1 MAKRVDFTKFLGN
14 NKKYSASAAIANVKI
29 SALKEAGVE
38 TGDTVVLTKI
48 PANSLITGVTLVV
61 KEGATGGNV
70 NLSVNGAAVAFDLG
84 TVKVTPQTTFVP
96 TVTKEVVEVTGV
108 VTMGSAN
115 VGEGY
120 AVISFIP
127 LDTFNGMFVG

>member
-1 MAKRVDFTKFLGN
+1 MAKKVDFTSFLGN
-14 NKKYSASAAIANVKI
+14 NKKHSVSASVANVKI

-70 NLSVNGAAVAFDLG
+70 NLNVNGASVAFDLG
-84 TVKVTPQTTFVP
+84 TVKVTPQATFVP
-96 TVTKEVVEVTGV
+96 TVTKDIVEVTGV
-108 VTMGSAN
+108 VTIGAAN

-120 AVISFIP
+120 AVISFVP
-127 LDTFNGMFVG
+127 LDTFDGMFVG

>member
-1 MAKRVDFTKFLGN
+1 MAKKVDFTPFLGN
-14 NKKYSASAAIANVKI
+14 NKKHTVSAAIANVKI

-70 NLSVNGAAVAFDLG
+70 NLSVNGASVAFDIG
-84 TVKVTPQTTFVP
+84 TVKVSPQTTFVP
-96 TVTKEVVEVTGV
+96 TVTKDIVEVTGV
-108 VTMGSAN
+108 VTMGAAN

-120 AVISFIP
+120 AVISFVP
-127 LDTFNGMFVG
+127 LDIFDGMFVG

>member
-61 KEGATGGNV
+61 K
-70 NLSVNGAAVAFDLG
+70 
-84 TVKVTPQTTFVP
+84 KVLQ
-96 TVTKEVVEVTGV
+96 VVSLILALMVLRSHLT
-108 VTMGSAN
+108 
-115 VGEGY
+115 
-120 AVISFIP
+120 
-127 LDTFNGMFVG
+127 